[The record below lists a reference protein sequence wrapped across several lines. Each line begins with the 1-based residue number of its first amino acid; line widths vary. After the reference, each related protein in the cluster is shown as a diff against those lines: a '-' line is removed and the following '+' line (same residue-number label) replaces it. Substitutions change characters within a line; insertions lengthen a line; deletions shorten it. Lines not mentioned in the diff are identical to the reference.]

1 MIRCPACHG
10 ISAFASVIAIFALV
24 AQTALAQPYPAKP
37 IRMIVPNAP
46 AGLADISARI
56 VATKL
61 SESLSQQVVV
71 DNRAGA
77 GSTIGTAMAVKA
89 PADGYTLL
97 TVFDSHATNPH
108 LFKNLEYDTLK
119 DLAPIALLVRG
130 PLLLAVHPKTGVKSA
145 QELVQLAKTRG
156 GDVKFAT
163 VGPGSPARLL
173 MEMLKVEARI
183 DVINVPYKGAGGAV
197 TDLIGGQ
204 IDAMFATIPTLIPH
218 IKAGRLNALAITS
231 PKRSAVMAGVATMNE
246 QIPGFVAESWVGM
259 LAPAKTP
266 SAVIARLNTEV
277 VKILAQPEIRTR
289 FGELGYE
296 TVGST
301 PAQFDQWIRSETERW
316 GKLIRAQKIAL
327 E

>member
-10 ISAFASVIAIFALV
+10 ISAFASVIATFALV
-24 AQTALAQPYPAKP
+24 AQPALAQPYPSKP

>member
-1 MIRCPACHG
+1 MNFRTTLA
-10 ISAFASVIAIFALV
+10 ALICLLL
-24 AQTALAQPYPAKP
+24 AATAAAEYPVKP

-56 VATKL
+56 VAGKL
-61 SESLSQQVVV
+61 TEALGQQVVV

-77 GSTIGTAMAVKA
+77 GSTIGTAMAVKS

-119 DLAPIALLVRG
+119 DLAPVALLVRG
-130 PLLLAVHPKTGVKSA
+130 PLLLAVHPKTGVKTT
-145 QELVQLAKTRG
+145 QDLVQLAKARA

-183 DVINVPYKGAGGAV
+183 DVVNVPYKGAGGAV

-204 IDAMFATIPTLIPH
+204 VDAMFATIPTLNPH
-218 IKAGRLNALAITS
+218 IKSGRLNAVAVTS
-231 PKRSAVMAGVATMNE
+231 QKRSAVMTGVPTMSE
-246 QIPGFVAESWVGM
+246 QYPGFIAESWVGM
-259 LAPAKTP
+259 LAPAQTP
-266 SAVIARLNTEV
+266 RNIIARLNAETT
-277 VKILAQPEIRTR
+277 KILAQPEIRAR
-289 FGELGYE
+289 FAELGYE

-301 PAQFDQWIRSETERW
+301 PAEFDQWIRAETARW
-316 GKLIRAQKIAL
+316 GKLIRVQKITL

>member
-1 MIRCPACHG
+1 MLYRLVLPFIV
-10 ISAFASVIAIFALV
+10 FIAINATMAH
-24 AQTALAQPYPAKP
+24 AQNYPNKP

-61 SESLSQQVVV
+61 SETLGQQVVV

-89 PADGYTLL
+89 YADGYTLL

-119 DLAPIALLVRG
+119 DLAPISLLVRG
-130 PLLLAVHPKTGVKSA
+130 PLLLAIHPKVGVKSV
-145 QELVQLAKTRG
+145 QELMQLAKSKTG
-156 GDVKFAT
+156 ELKFAT

-173 MEMLKVEARI
+173 MEMRKLEAKI
-183 DVINVPYKGAGGAV
+183 DVINVPYRGAGPAV
-197 TDLIGGQ
+197 TDLIGGHT
-204 IDAMFATIPTLIPH
+204 DAMFATIPTLSPH

-231 PKRSAVMAGVATMNE
+231 PKRSGVMPGVPTMNE
-246 QIPGFVAESWVGM
+246 NIPGFVAESWVGM
-259 LAPAKTP
+259 LAPANTP
-266 SAVIARLNTEV
+266 RAIVTRLNGDA
-277 VKILAQPEIRTR
+277 VKILALPEIRAR
-289 FGELGYE
+289 FAELGYE

-301 PAQFDQWIRSETERW
+301 PAQLEQWIRAETERW
-316 GKLIRAQKIAL
+316 GRLIRAQKIML

>member
-1 MIRCPACHG
+1 MIHRP
-10 ISAFASVIAIFALV
+10 AIFAGYAIACL
-24 AQTALAQPYPAKP
+24 ALLANAADMQPYPAKP

-56 VATKL
+56 VATRL
-61 SESLSQQVVV
+61 SESLGQQVVV

-108 LFKNLEYDTLK
+108 LFKNLEYDTFK

-145 QELVQLAKTRG
+145 QELVQLAKTRA

-204 IDAMFATIPTLIPH
+204 VDAMFATIPTLLPH

-231 PKRSAVMAGVATMNE
+231 PKRSTVMAGVATMNE
-246 QIPGFVAESWVGM
+246 HIPGFVAESWVGM

-266 SAVIARLNTEV
+266 PTVVARLNADV
-277 VKILAQPEIRTR
+277 VKILAQPEIRAR
-289 FGELGYE
+289 FAELGYE

-301 PAQFDQWIRSETERW
+301 PAQLDQWIRGETERW
-316 GKLIRAQKIAL
+316 GKLIRAQKITL

>member
-1 MIRCPACHG
+1 MLNHFQTAGALCLALCAAT
-10 ISAFASVIAIFALV
+10 AFA
-24 AQTALAQPYPAKP
+24 QDYPSKP

-56 VATKL
+56 VAVKL
-61 SESLSQQVVV
+61 AEALGQAVVV

-108 LFKNLEYDTLK
+108 LFKNLDYDTLK
-119 DLAPIALLVRG
+119 DLAPISLLVRG
-130 PLLLAVHPKTGVKSA
+130 PLLLAINPKTGFKST
-145 QELVQLAKTRG
+145 QELVQAAKARPG
-156 GDVKFAT
+156 EIKFAS

-173 MEMLKVEARI
+173 MELLKVEARI
-183 DVINVPYKGAGGAV
+183 DVSNIPYKGAGGAV

-204 IDAMFATIPTLIPH
+204 VDAIFATIPTLMPH

-231 PKRSAVMAGVATMNE
+231 PKRSAAVPGVPTMSE
-246 QIPGFVAESWVGM
+246 TMPGFVAESWVGM
-259 LAPAKTP
+259 LAPAQTP
-266 SAVIARLNTEV
+266 RDIIARLNAETI
-277 VKILAQPEIRTR
+277 KILAQPEIRAR
-289 FGELGYE
+289 FAELGYE

-301 PAQFDQWIRSETERW
+301 PAQFDQWIRNETARW
-316 GKLIRAQKIAL
+316 GKLIRAQKIIL

>member
-1 MIRCPACHG
+1 MVRHAARRIRR
-10 ISAFASVIAIFALV
+10 
-24 AQTALAQPYPAKP
+24 TAYAMLSFTLLAGAAGAQPYPAKP

-61 SESLSQQVVV
+61 SETLGQQVVV

-108 LFKNLEYDTLK
+108 LFKKLEYDTFK

-145 QELVQLAKTRG
+145 QELVQLAKTRA
-156 GDVKFAT
+156 GDVKFAS

-204 IDAMFATIPTLIPH
+204 VDAMFATIPTLLPH

-231 PKRSAVMAGVATMNE
+231 PKRSAVMLGVATMNE
-246 QIPGFVAESWVGM
+246 HIPGFVAESWVGM

-266 SAVIARLNTEV
+266 PAVIARLNGDV
-277 VKILAQPEIRTR
+277 VSILAQPEIRAR
-289 FGELGYE
+289 FAELGYE

-301 PAQFDQWIRSETERW
+301 TAQFDQWIRSETERW
-316 GKLIRAQKIAL
+316 GKLIRAQKITL
-327 E
+327 D